1 MNNNVAPCA
10 ACTGTDPYPPPLPN
24 AKNK

>member
-10 ACTGTDPYPPPLPN
+10 ACTGTDPYPPPAP
-24 AKNK
+24 KR